1 MISER
6 RTLAVFALVLLLL
19 FCVGRTQSQAA
30 PPANDDSWEISLGG
44 GYYVPAREGFRE
56 YYKNGPEAELSVSH
70 QAWRQFSARVDLSF
84 TRLPEKQ
91 VMGDLL
97 FWMYSIVP
105 SIKLSFPNVHEPYL
119 GAGLGYYRGTV
130 KYDGVYYPPT
140 AGGEKEVSKG
150 GLGFK
155 LYAGLKSNLA
165 GGLFLGLEGRYCHTF
180 LGDPYEGDLGNVG
193 GFSVMGKL
201 GVSF

>member
-6 RTLAVFALVLLLL
+6 RIPAILAVVLL
-19 FCVGRTQSQAA
+19 FSVGGTQSRAA
-30 PPANDDSWEISLGG
+30 PPANEDRWEISLGG

-56 YYKNGPEAELSVSH
+56 YYKNGPEAELTISH

-84 TRLPEKQ
+84 ARLPEKQ
-91 VMGDLL
+91 VVGDLL
-97 FWMYSIVP
+97 FWMYSVVP
-105 SIKLSFPNVHEPYL
+105 SIKLSLPNVHEPYL

-130 KYDGVYYPPT
+130 KYDGAYYPT
-140 AGGEKEVSKG
+140 GGGEDRVSKG

-155 LYAGLKSNLA
+155 LYAGVKSNLA

-180 LGDPYEGDLGNVG
+180 LGDPYKGDFGNVG